1 MKIIILIGQRV
12 RSGTNFLGSTLSQHP
27 EIQTIPPEKSHGE
40 FNLFK
45 DRAIESVLKNISDK
59 SFGIEYNESD
69 VDEFYETFGNLIIN
83 QIVQKYDLNS
93 NQALF
98 IKSPFIANYDLW
110 LKAFPEAKFV
120 FLCRDGRDN
129 VISSVKASLIRK
141 RWFSVWRNLKININL
156 LSGRLFITQIKDWK
170 QTALIYDQVAT
181 GKNIMKVR
189 YEDLIN
195 ARNELSQL
203 LDFLE
208 LNNSKAIAD
217 KCLNA
222 PVVGSSF
229 GKNSKDVT
237 KSNWIP
243 DHDKSKFKF
252 VKKWEKWNVVK
263 KQIFKSIAGKELIR
277 LGYEKNSDW

>member
-1 MKIIILIGQRV
+1 MKLIILIGQRV
-12 RSGTNFLGSTLSQHP
+12 RSGTNFLGSTLGQHP
-27 EIQTIPPEKSHGE
+27 DIQTIPPGKSHGE

-45 DRAIESVLKNISDK
+45 DRAVSGVLKNISNK
-59 SFGIEYNESD
+59 SFGVKYDDQD
-69 VDEFYETFGNLIIN
+69 VDEFYSRFGNLILE
-83 QIVQKYDLNS
+83 QLKDKYDLNS
-93 NQALF
+93 EEAVF

-110 LKAFPEAKFV
+110 LKAFPEAKFI

-129 VISSVKASLIRK
+129 AISSVKASLIRK
-141 RWFSVWRNLKININL
+141 SWFSFIRNTKIALNYR
-156 LSGRLFITQIKDWK
+156 SGRLLISQIKDWRK
-170 QTALIYDQVAT
+170 TANIYDRVPT
-181 GKNIMKVR
+181 SENVIKVR

-195 ARNELSQL
+195 SEENLSLL

-208 LNNSKAIAD
+208 VRNTKVIVD

-229 GKNSKDVT
+229 GKNSDNTT

-252 VKKWEKWNVVK
+252 VKKWEKWNWIK
-263 KQIFKSIAGKELIR
+263 KRAFKAIAAEELIK
-277 LGYEKNSDW
+277 LGYEKNDQW

>member
-1 MKIIILIGQRV
+1 MKVIILIGQRV

-27 EIQTIPPEKSHGE
+27 DVQTIPPGKSHGE

-45 DRAIESVLKNISDK
+45 DRAISNVLKNISDK
-59 SFGIEYNESD
+59 SFGVKYDDQDRS
-69 VDEFYETFGNLIIN
+69 EFYRRFGNLILEQLKN
-83 QIVQKYDLNS
+83 KYDLDPNKTV
-93 NQALF
+93 F
-98 IKSPFIANYDLW
+98 IKSPFIENYDLW
-110 LKAFPEAKFV
+110 LKAFPTAKII

-129 VISSVKASLIRK
+129 AMSSVKASLIRK
-141 RWFSVWRNLKININL
+141 NWFSFIRNAKIEVNYR
-156 LSGRLFITQIKDWK
+156 SGRLFISQIKDWK
-170 QTALIYDQVAT
+170 KTARIYDKVPVSENVT
-181 GKNIMKVR
+181 KVR

-195 ARNELSQL
+195 SEANLSLL

-208 LNNSKAIAD
+208 VRNTEAIVK

-229 GKNSKDVT
+229 GKNAKNKT

-252 VKKWEKWNVVK
+252 VKKWEKWSRHK
-263 KQIFKSIAGKELIR
+263 KWAFKAIASQELIN
-277 LGYEKNSDW
+277 LGYEKNNQW